1 MSNVKNTEGA
11 VFPTVQKPLKGYD
24 KEQVDSYLKMVKA
37 VFYNE
42 TEVTTS
48 ITSNELRTKSFDLR
62 NKGYDPRYVDAA
74 LDRLEDVFYARE
86 REDFLK
92 KNGYAA
98 FKQKNDNLLQELKG
112 RMERDKKERF
122 KTRSFL
128 AHGYKISQVDAALD
142 QITQVISRP
151 GIVKPNQIRHLRFHS
166 QRGGY
171 DEAQVDAFL
180 DAVIDYLLATK

>member
-1 MSNVKNTEGA
+1 MSNVKNTEGT
-11 VFPTVQKPLKGYD
+11 VFPTVEKPQKGYD
-24 KEQVDSYLKMVKA
+24 KEQVDSYLQTVKA
-37 VFYNE
+37 IFYNE
-42 TEVTTS
+42 PATTS
-48 ITSNELRTKSFDLR
+48 SITAKDLRTKSFNLR

-86 REDFLK
+86 REEFLK
-92 KNGYAA
+92 KNGYTV
-98 FKQKNDNLLQELKG
+98 FKQKNDKLLQELYG
-112 RMERDKKERF
+112 RMEREKKQRF

-128 AHGYKISQVDAALD
+128 AHGYRISQVDAALD
-142 QITQVISRP
+142 QIAQVISKP

-180 DAVIDYLLATK
+180 DAVVDYLLAVK